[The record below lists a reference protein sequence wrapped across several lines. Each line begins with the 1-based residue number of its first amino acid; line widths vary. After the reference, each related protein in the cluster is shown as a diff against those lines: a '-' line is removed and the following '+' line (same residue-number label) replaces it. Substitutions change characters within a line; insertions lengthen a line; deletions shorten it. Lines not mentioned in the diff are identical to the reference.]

1 MKRVFWLFAMLAGL
15 SGCGGGQTDEQTF
28 GVNAAP
34 KQLSSEEIDQQVK
47 LGRVVDL
54 QTDELGLAVRG
65 LLGLVEVV
73 GVVVDRAEG
82 YPVEQ
87 DDKLAPLDVE
97 NAVSR
102 RFDHPILQPVPLLL
116 AYLLPELILGV
127 VGQVGLLEDLPVRP

>member
-1 MKRVFWLFAMLAGL
+1 M
-15 SGCGGGQTDEQTF
+15 
-28 GVNAAP
+28 
-34 KQLSSEEIDQQVK
+34 K

-54 QTDELGLAVRG
+54 QTDELRLSVRKF
-65 LLGLVEVV
+65 LGLVEVV

-127 VGQVGLLEDLPVRP
+127 VGQVGLLEDLTVRPQHSSMAHRIPDLDEAQIVPLVGDFKHSQLRNEASTTE